1 MDDRKA
7 EVIPLSIVASGKGS
21 EDRELVDYSEY
32 VLVLTPEPL
41 WPQWKRTPL
50 PHGGNATP
58 TARIQYR
65 HSGGWWDFFREPD
78 GQWRWQRIDGDGN
91 LVALSPA
98 SHPSLDDCVT
108 SAQADGFILDETAS
122 LADHWSPGTD

>member
-7 EVIPLSIVASGKGS
+7 EVIPLSIIASEK
-21 EDRELVDYSEY
+21 DAADDKELVDFSEY

-41 WPQWKRTPL
+41 WQQWKKAPV
-50 PHGGNATP
+50 PHDGNAIR
-58 TARIQYR
+58 TAHIQYR
-65 HSGGWWDFFREPD
+65 QSGIWWDFFREPD
-78 GQWRWQRIDGDGN
+78 GQWRWQRIDCDGN

-108 SAQADGFILDETAS
+108 SAEADGFMLDETTS
-122 LADHWSPGTD
+122 LADR